1 MRPYGGK
8 PPQSSSACPHS
19 PTPFRTPSRRIT
31 DLQTGQEGIN
41 ASVQRTSRYFRRN
54 AARAQRKV
62 SEGHTR
68 GKIVLIVDEDLA
80 AQLEV

>member
-1 MRPYGGK
+1 MAPWFDSG
-8 PPQSSSACPHS
+8 
-19 PTPFRTPSRRIT
+19 T
-31 DLQTGQEGIN
+31 L
-41 ASVQRTSRYFRRN
+41 SVHVSSRYFWRN

>member
-1 MRPYGGK
+1 MAPWFDNG
-8 PPQSSSACPHS
+8 
-19 PTPFRTPSRRIT
+19 T
-31 DLQTGQEGIN
+31 L
-41 ASVQRTSRYFRRN
+41 SVHVSSRYFWQD

-80 AQLEV
+80 GALEV